1 MNKLDTDNE
10 ILLMATDGTRIR
22 CLFGVR
28 QDSVTGYSLQFLYEK
43 ETDNFVPLMVPTDVM
58 SSNLEYMQMI
68 KNSEFIPPTKLN
80 PDEVMDSA
88 FWEELIV
95 TRFIDNVNDEL
106 PNILG
111 RGTTVKG
118 LPELMAYIRDHI
130 TVLDNKLVKR

>member
-10 ILLMATDGTRIR
+10 IKLVTTDGASIR

-28 QDSVTGYSLQFLYEK
+28 RDAVTGYSLQFLYEK

-58 SSNLEYMQMI
+58 SS
-68 KNSEFIPPTKLN
+68 KNS
-80 PDEVMDSA
+80 DEVMNSD
-88 FWEELIV
+88 FWDELIV